1 MKKVLLLLTVLIT
14 LSFSY
19 VSKKNGNSKSADF
32 NNYEEG
38 DSIKDTLKLRELVA
52 NFNPKQ
58 LNLNNSLLENV
69 ALNNFLSKTDKSLIK
84 SSPDYEF
91 FVTMIVLKQ
100 YELHKTKFHQG
111 FDLFS
116 MKAGNAGFIV
126 SSFVEISS
134 QDKDIKWLNSSYVM
148 EFIAGNEKLKNEVTI
163 SEIVNKLNALPK

>member
-1 MKKVLLLLTVLIT
+1 MKKVLLLLMIFVTLGFKCFSMNNENLISSN
-14 LSFSY
+14 LF
-19 VSKKNGNSKSADF
+19 
-32 NNYEEG
+32 NYEEG
-38 DSIKDTLKLRELVA
+38 DSIKDTLKLRELAA

-69 ALNNFLSKTDKSLIK
+69 ALNNFLSKTDKQLIK
-84 SSPDYEF
+84 SSPDFDYF
-91 FVTMIVLKQ
+91 ITMIVLKQ

-126 SSFVEISS
+126 SSFVELSS
-134 QDKDIKWLNSSYVM
+134 QDKDIKWLNSSYIM
-148 EFIAGNEKLKNEVTI
+148 EFIAGNDKMKNEVAI